1 MSTQRPDPAALL
13 AAHFARDILNASA
26 TAFYEVDDDLN
37 PNSFVRCGFPED
49 FHNQYVDGMNRFD
62 PLHPKYAADRAVA
75 WLKDGASQGLCA
87 ETEAFRSFTSRFGF
101 SEMGELFFRRNG
113 RIVAGMSVAW
123 SGDREF
129 SNDIMQMARKIH
141 DYLEFNLVG
150 SRPGPANDASR
161 YGLTAREMDVVNLL
175 CCGRTNREIGD
186 GLSISL
192 ATVKTHLIHIFDK
205 LGVETRSGAV
215 ALLSRM
221 N

>member
-1 MSTQRPDPAALL
+1 MSTQRPDPAAPL

-87 ETEAFRSFTSRFGF
+87 ETEACRSLHRGSLFKR
-101 SEMGELFFRRNG
+101 ELFFRRNG
-113 RIVAGMSVAW
+113 RIVAGMSVAGRAIVVFQRHHANG
-123 SGDREF
+123 S
-129 SNDIMQMARKIH
+129 KIH
-141 DYLEFNLVG
+141 ITLIQ
-150 SRPGPANDASR
+150 SRRRARPANDASR